1 MKICPECDTEI
12 ALENKR
18 IYTCSGC
25 HTILLWDGMK
35 FVVRS
40 LLPVIPVIPDTRPY
54 KQRGTLVLSRPIPK
68 TTVSGTICVVCERGV
83 EGINTTYAQVTFPK
97 GRKVTK
103 EYTKLSY
110 NGDTKT
116 VNRIQEVRE
125 LYIPEV
131 KRGAVCTDCLKE
143 HSSRVKL
150 IDQQPQKYNQRQ
162 RGDKWSD

>member
-1 MKICPECDTEI
+1 MFICPECDTEI

-25 HTILLWDGMK
+25 HTSLLWDGMK
-35 FVVRS
+35 FVVRP

-54 KQRGTLVLSRPIPK
+54 KQRGTLVLSRPQ
-68 TTVSGTICVVCERGV
+68 TTISGTICVVCERGV

-103 EYTKLSY
+103 ETTRLYY
-110 NGDTKT
+110 NRNTDT
-116 VNRIQEVRE
+116 VEREDNNRE
-125 LYIPEV
+125 LYIPEI
-131 KRGAVCTDCLKE
+131 KRGAVCIDCLKE